1 MKINRK
7 KSTNKER
14 RNATLCENLNFA
26 GSEAYKQLRTNIQF
40 SIPKK
45 DGCKVLA
52 VTSATPGDGKSTTA
66 INLAYSLAS
75 NQAKVLLLEA
85 DMRMPL
91 MATRLGMRAEP
102 GLSCYLTGDYKAS
115 EVVQKVAGELPFFA
129 IPAGKIPP
137 NPSELLASEQ
147 MSQSLENLKKIF
159 EYIII
164 DLPPVNIVTD
174 ASTLAEKV
182 DGYVVVVRQD
192 RTTRRA
198 IDDALAK
205 LKIVNAKVLGFVLNG
220 VRSHEKSYRKGYG
233 NNYYAYQTNPDTP

>member
-1 MKINRK
+1 MEFNRR
-7 KSTNKER
+7 KSTKKER
-14 RNATLCENLNFA
+14 QNPTLCGNLNFA

-45 DGCKVLA
+45 EGCKVLA
-52 VTSATPGDGKSTTA
+52 VTSAQAGDGKSTTS

-85 DMRMPL
+85 DMRLPL
-91 MATRLGMRAEP
+91 MAGRLGIKTEP
-102 GLSCYLTGDYKAS
+102 GLSSYLTGNYKAS
-115 EVVQKVAGELPFFA
+115 EVIQKVPGDLPFYT

-147 MSQSLENLKKIF
+147 MEHSLENLKKIF
-159 EYIII
+159 DYIII

-182 DGYVVVVRQD
+182 DGYIVVVRQD
-192 RTTRRA
+192 KTTRRS
-198 IDDALAK
+198 IDDALTK
-205 LKIVNAKVLGFVLNG
+205 LHIVNAKILGFVLNG
-220 VRSHEKSYRKGYG
+220 VTSPEKVYRSKYG
-233 NNYYAYQTNPDTP
+233 HNYYSYQTNPEST